1 LSGNDENLIGD
12 LSLWL
17 ISVLSGLF
25 STLGT
30 DAVDESEVKEEEVFM
45 ELVGGVGFRDRFN
58 AVNRNISV
66 EKLSL

>member
-1 LSGNDENLIGD
+1 MSGNDENLIGD